1 MKQHFRKNKLN
12 ILLKH
17 SQNLFHTKDLA
28 LLWDIKNTNTLYTTI
43 QRYVKNGIL
52 IRVQKGFYSK
62 ISLDKL
68 DPIKLGMAF
77 LHSFCYLSAESILVK
92 EGIIFQS
99 MPCITL
105 ISDKSTKFKIGN
117 YSYVSRQMKD
127 EFLFNE
133 AGIIEK
139 DNIKQATLE
148 RAIADIIYY
157 NPNYYFD
164 ASNLINWK
172 KVRKIQKEVG
182 FNLK

>member
-1 MKQHFRKNKLN
+1 MKQHLRKNKLN

-28 LLWDIKNTNTLYTTI
+28 LLWGIKNTNTLYTTI
-43 QRYVKNGIL
+43 QRYVKKGIL
-52 IRVQKGFYSK
+52 IRIQKGFYSK
-62 ISLDKL
+62 IPLDQL

-77 LHSFCYLSAESILVK
+77 LHSFCYLSVESVLIK
-92 EGIIFQS
+92 KGIIFQS
-99 MPCITL
+99 IPCITL
-105 ISDKSTKFKIGN
+105 ISDRSIKFKIGN
-117 YSYVSRQMKD
+117 YFYVSRQMKD

-139 DNIKQATLE
+139 DSIKQATLE

-157 NPNYYFD
+157 NPNYHFD
-164 ASNLINWK
+164 ASNLIDWK
-172 KVRKIQKEVG
+172 KVRTIQKEVG